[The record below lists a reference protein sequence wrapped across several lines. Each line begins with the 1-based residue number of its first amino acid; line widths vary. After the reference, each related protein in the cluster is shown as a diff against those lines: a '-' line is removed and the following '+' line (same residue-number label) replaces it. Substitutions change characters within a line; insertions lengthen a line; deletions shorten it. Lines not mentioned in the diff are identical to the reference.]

1 MTDPTI
7 DQNGWVQVAD
17 DESESLST
25 FLQEELIDGGWQQR
39 VNVVFRVRFE
49 MVHTGGDAAN
59 GRSYAL
65 QFDHNTAGFVA
76 VGAATP
82 IQFDVSAEDG
92 WTITD
97 GDNCTDRI
105 TGDAG
110 TFVAGTYSE
119 DAVASSA
126 NVGVSEHNEVE
137 YCVSLDGAQVA
148 DGDTIALRCVMSGA
162 QMTPTYGATPTINVT
177 LGSLEFA
184 ARFTGDLP
192 PARRP
197 AVTQVGGMIPS
208 CFEEPPILIG
218 KAA

>member
-7 DQNGWVQVAD
+7 HQNAWAQVAD
-17 DESESLST
+17 DNDEANST
-25 FLQEELIDGGWQQR
+25 FIQEQTGDEGWQQR
-39 VNVVFRVRFE
+39 VDVVFRVRFE
-49 MVHTGGDAAN
+49 MLHTAGDAAN
-59 GRSYAL
+59 GRSYSL
-65 QFDHNTAGFVA
+65 QFDHNTAGFAA
-76 VGAATP
+76 VGAATAL
-82 IQFDVSAEDG
+82 QFDVSAEDG

-105 TGDAG
+105 VADGG

-137 YCVSLDGAQVA
+137 YCVSLDGTQVA
-148 DGDTIALRCVMSGA
+148 DGDTFALRCIMSGA
-162 QMTPTYGATPTINVT
+162 QITPTYGATPTITVT

-184 ARFTGDLP
+184 SRFTGDLP
-192 PARRP
+192 PRRKP
-197 AVTQVGGMIPS
+197 TITHPGGMTPS
-208 CFEEPPILIG
+208 CFEEPPTLVG